1 MGAVVTVGDCAI
13 RGGSGVVLPRVP
25 CAWVM
30 EGTGRPDEWDV
41 AGGQAWL
48 AALVQDHG
56 RWRPCDGDERRLRAA
71 LLQLRQALRERCGGG
86 GTTLWWLSDDGV
98 RAPDDAAAVID
109 FEQLPVSQ
117 YGYWEAFLARVH
129 QALERQCAAMRT
141 TTSGTGGA
149 DTVDNRTAP
158 PYSGETV
165 CLLLE
170 VSARVLSNLFPE
182 SRHRY
187 PSTHLLA
194 ELLAAAAPVDLAV
207 VRSALEVLWS
217 LVSAPLFHKP
227 SCGPA
232 DPTWGGAYLRPLLS
246 ALAAHHPLYD
256 ELLRHERSEH
266 AAHPIETGRAAGGSA
281 SIALDASSA
290 ASADD
295 GDRAA
300 SRAPLLLYPETGT
313 ASDSF
318 DSGWRSSPLSEASAS
333 TAAAPPPPLRECA
346 ACGAEPTGAPLL
358 EAISRAPDARE
369 SSRRPLAAAMD
380 PNDPPE
386 TVADQMTRF
395 RQAWQERLRRMRVH
409 NACPHLQAAR
419 CLALSI
425 RYQALAV
432 LLTLGT
438 APNQR
443 DAPPADD
450 PHLVAHLLE
459 VVRGERRFSG
469 QLDARVEPVLRRSG
483 LRLMAAGVSAL
494 RLERPILSSLNG
506 DLGCGWLLT
515 TIREALDDEAIR
527 PGGGPSALDVEHLD
541 LCLVTLYG
549 SLRRERRSSS
559 MEPRL
564 QLMLAHTLDR
574 MVALAGTDG
583 VPSAVYLLLLTFFT
597 TALQSAAVAE
607 WPTGVVDQ
615 PAERL
620 ASAVRQQAMARSTH
634 AVARAPGATT
644 TTTTWMER
652 VPAADA
658 EAMQAMRTTMGT
670 LAVSEALWMKEAL
683 RFLISVHETVGA
695 AHQREATLRG
705 TAPDR
710 SVLPN
715 GSSRPE
721 TPAFVLNDGGVRGA
735 LRTLL
740 SHPQRFGAAVW
751 SLAVHTMATLMN
763 DDPANANVFWEERVA
778 DALVQVLLSP
788 SAPEAPH
795 VDRLPPDADALACSL
810 HALEAMCLR
819 RDRLERLLH
828 SDTASSTSL
837 LQRLLTAVVR
847 EPLQNGQ
854 LARSV
859 HQRGFGFAN
868 LHGIM
873 KQDTRCRALVEQVVA
888 DEIEA
893 LTQQLPPSSVSD
905 ADVDVGYRIAAATLL
920 MNALLRLRTSRGATQ
935 SVDELGVD
943 AEHSARLLTAFRAL
957 WPLALHCARQLLGVS
972 LCCAAA
978 DRADPA
984 YMAITDLADQL
995 RQQLLLA
1002 AEVMEAVEL
1011 RRRFAHVLGEALQ
1024 QMVAVVGVDTTT
1036 TTTEWPLAD
1045 MCVDR
1050 TQRFFSTT
1058 STPRQH
1064 PSRQSSCALAGA
1076 LGAVLLLMSVFG
1088 KRALWERQVRGGGSA
1103 SGERPVSDAA
1113 LIHAVGCV
1121 ERLCRVALA
1130 RAGFEAVTVYPIL
1143 LGEGGE
1149 LEIEIVTAAPGTARE
1164 LVGMPRAMAIF
1175 AVHTRACYKSLLCDF
1190 GLETPVADVFAGHFF
1205 ALETLF
1211 ATTTTTTATSVARRE
1226 QQRGMYFVGL
1236 MSTLRALLFDS
1247 GVSRRIG
1254 RGLLCAMYARG
1265 WCAAVMRWVRS
1276 LSLTA
1281 TASPPL
1287 DADVIRALDAL
1298 LDVMAVAPAA
1308 ELPLLERGHQAN
1320 GAAAGAK
1327 PNAELVAVSSLLTYA
1342 TVLVRLL
1349 LTLLLTSPC
1358 RHRWPRF
1365 FALRLCAVARLLL
1378 MACSDQHV
1386 AALGLH
1392 RRLDE
1397 NLGLIRDDASLLEA
1411 EASFLATAGTLVRA
1425 GGMDQVLRMDRAR
1438 SRALQIGARR
1448 QRYATLHPSPFRER
1462 LAEALHEA
1470 LRVHLSAEADG
1481 GPVWDATVLAE
1492 LATLIDESLWLG
1504 RLRRELET
1512 LLLRW
1517 PRAAALWLERLGGHA
1532 SVMLH
1537 RTAMEVLRH
1546 AHWSALSTSH
1556 SANAVRTLTPD
1567 HIWLYAVLVRAL
1579 VADSANGPDA
1589 GRLLI
1594 GDYSGYLTTVPYVP
1608 RGVLT
1613 ALLPKVL
1620 GRTALRRMWQYKCR
1634 FVPLPSSESL
1644 NRATAE
1650 LLGSALTADA
1660 DALLAALEA
1669 AVALTVAEAPSARHA
1684 IGDAEIWAAVHSITN
1699 AATASADGA
1708 GMARRLRAWML
1719 GAEYVRVRL
1728 YQHDVSLVVLAFETA
1743 IREAFRELT
1752 TTTATA
1758 AAAALPEPCV
1768 TRAALAPLL
1777 DRLHAYHPL
1786 AMKVACLRCLREYE
1800 GGDAARKPAGGR
1812 DRSSREPRY
1821 ALNMAAV
1828 PRIEQVRV
1836 PREVLQTALGQCSAA
1851 GTYAVA
1857 AAVLAYGQP
1866 LAQAV
1871 AEWLH
1876 DDNEGH
1882 SIGWEAA
1889 VEYRRWVMAALWGED
1904 GGGEMSSRVP
1914 WNFLAVRSLLAQ
1926 LSAYAGAP
1934 RQWVIGVLQQVLER
1948 PAAGAASSTDR
1959 HPSASASPDA
1969 HPPLGVEERLAQVVT
1984 RALVHDDTRQLTTS
1998 AIGDLLLQ
2006 WYESRLGTPPATVPL
2021 LETLYQMACW
2031 NGPAVHERGADADGR
2046 YPLLKSGS
2054 VLEGHRLRELMRA
2067 LPALKGDLFEFADEP
2082 SRAVGAREAQHGRTG
2097 AADRSMPTVVWEP
2110 PLEEAAVAMP
2120 MQDA

>member
-1 MGAVVTVGDCAI
+1 
-13 RGGSGVVLPRVP
+13 
-25 CAWVM
+25 M
-30 EGTGRPDEWDV
+30 EDTGRPDEWDV

-48 AALVQDHG
+48 AALVQDHR
-56 RWRPCDGDERRLRAA
+56 RWRPCDGDERRLQAA
-71 LLQLRQALRERCGGG
+71 LLQLRQALRERYGGG
-86 GTTLWWLSDDGV
+86 GTTLWWLSDGGV

-141 TTSGTGGA
+141 TTTTTSGTGGA
-149 DTVDNRTAP
+149 DTVDKRTTP
-158 PYSGETV
+158 PYSGETM

-170 VSARVLSNLFPE
+170 VSARVLTNLFPE

-187 PSTHLLA
+187 PSTNLLA
-194 ELLAAAAPVDLAV
+194 ELLVAAAPVDLAV

-246 ALAAHHPLYD
+246 ALVAHHPLYD
-256 ELLRHERSEH
+256 ELLRHERPEH
-266 AAHPIETGRAAGGSA
+266 VAHPIEAGRTAGGSA
-281 SIALDASSA
+281 SLALDASSA

-300 SRAPLLLYPETGT
+300 PRVPLLLYPETGT

-318 DSGWRSSPLSEASAS
+318 DSGCRSSPLSEASAS
-333 TAAAPPPPLRECA
+333 TAAAPPPPPRECA
-346 ACGAEPTGAPLL
+346 ACGTEPTGASLL
-358 EAISRAPDARE
+358 EAISRTPDARE
-369 SSRRPLAAAMD
+369 TPRSPQATAVD
-380 PNDPPE
+380 PDDPPE
-386 TVADQMTRF
+386 TVADQMARF
-395 RQAWQERLRRMRVH
+395 RQAWQERLRRMRIH

-432 LLTLGT
+432 LLALGT

-459 VVRGERRFSG
+459 VVRGDRRLSG
-469 QLDARVEPVLRRSG
+469 RLDARVEPLLRRSG

-494 RLERPILSSLNG
+494 RLERPILSSLGG

-515 TIREALDDEAIR
+515 AVRVALDDEAVR

-583 VPSAVYLLLLTFFT
+583 VPSAVSLLLLTFFT

-620 ASAVRQQAMARSTH
+620 APTVRQQAMARSMH
-634 AVARAPGATT
+634 AVARAPGAATT
-644 TTTTWMER
+644 TTTTTTTTRMES

-670 LAVSEALWMKEAL
+670 LAVSDALWMKEAL

-715 GSSRPE
+715 GSSHPE
-721 TPAFVLNDGGVRGA
+721 TPAFVLNDGGVRGV

-778 DALVQVLLSP
+778 DALMQVLLSP
-788 SAPEAPH
+788 SAPEEPH
-795 VDRLPPDADALACSL
+795 AGRLPPDADALACSL

-837 LQRLLTAVVR
+837 LQQLLTAVVR
-847 EPLQNGQ
+847 EPLHNRQ

-893 LTQQLPPSSVSD
+893 LTQQLPPSSVSS
-905 ADVDVGYRIAAATLL
+905 ADVDVGYRIAAAMLL
-920 MNALLRLRTSRGATQ
+920 MNALLRLRTSRGVTR

-995 RQQLLLA
+995 RQQLLHA
-1002 AEVMEAVEL
+1002 AQVMEVVEL
-1011 RRRFAHVLGEALQ
+1011 RRRFPQVLGEALQ
-1024 QMVAVVGVDTTT
+1024 QMVAVVGMDTATT
-1036 TTTEWPLAD
+1036 ATTEWPLAD

-1050 TQRFFSTT
+1050 KQRFFSTT
-1058 STPRQH
+1058 PMPRQH

-1088 KRALWERQVRGGGSA
+1088 KRALWERHVRGSGSA
-1103 SGERPVSDAA
+1103 PGERLVSDAA

-1149 LEIEIVTAAPGTARE
+1149 LEIEIVTAAPGSARE

-1211 ATTTTTTATSVARRE
+1211 ATTATAAASAACRE
-1226 QQRGMYFVGL
+1226 QQRGVYFVGL

-1247 GVSRRIG
+1247 GVPRRIG

-1265 WCAAVMRWVRS
+1265 WCAAVVRWVRS
-1276 LSLTA
+1276 LPLNAA
-1281 TASPPL
+1281 TSPTW
-1287 DADVIRALDAL
+1287 DADIIRALDAL

-1308 ELPLLERGHQAN
+1308 ELPLLERGHQVN
-1320 GAAAGAK
+1320 GAAAGVK

-1342 TVLVRLL
+1342 TVPVR
-1349 LTLLLTSPC
+1349 LLLTSPC

-1365 FALRLCAVARLLL
+1365 FALRLCAVTRLLL

-1392 RRLDE
+1392 RRLDD

-1411 EASFLATAGTLVRA
+1411 EASFSATAGTLVRA
-1425 GGMDQVLRMDRAR
+1425 GGMDQVLRMDRVR

-1462 LAEALHEA
+1462 LAEALYEA
-1470 LRVHLSAEADG
+1470 LRAHLAAEADG

-1504 RLRRELET
+1504 RLHRELET

-1532 SVMLH
+1532 SVKLH
-1537 RTAMEVLRH
+1537 RAAMEVLRH

-1556 SANAVRTLTPD
+1556 SANTARNLTPD
-1567 HIWLYAVLVRAL
+1567 HVWLYAVLVRAL

-1589 GRLLI
+1589 DRLLI
-1594 GDYSGYLTTVPYVP
+1594 GDHSGYLTTVPYVP

-1634 FVPLPSSESL
+1634 LVPLPSSESL
-1644 NRATAE
+1644 NRATVE

-1684 IGDAEIWAAVHSITN
+1684 LGDTEIWAAVHSITN
-1699 AATASADGA
+1699 AAKAPADGA

-1752 TTTATA
+1752 TTAA

-1821 ALNMAAV
+1821 ALNVAAV

-1871 AEWLH
+1871 AEWLN
-1876 DDNEGH
+1876 DDSDRH
-1882 SIGWEAA
+1882 SVGGEAA

-1904 GGGEMSSRVP
+1904 GGGGGGGEISPPVP

-1948 PAAGAASSTDR
+1948 PAAGAASSADR

-1969 HPPLGVEERLAQVVT
+1969 HPPLVVEERLAQVVT

-2031 NGPAVHERGADADGR
+2031 NGPAVHEHGADADGR

-2110 PLEEAAVAMP
+2110 PLEETAAAMP
-2120 MQDA
+2120 MEDA